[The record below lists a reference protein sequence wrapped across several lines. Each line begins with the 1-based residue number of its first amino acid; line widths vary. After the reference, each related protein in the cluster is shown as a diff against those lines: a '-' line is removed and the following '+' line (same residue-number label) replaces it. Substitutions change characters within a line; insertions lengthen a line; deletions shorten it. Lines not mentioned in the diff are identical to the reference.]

1 MLLVLLLRDFRS
13 VRGYGGQYCCRGKGL
28 DCLGMTRLLLPRHLA
43 EKFRTWRYERRITTW
58 RLTPAL
64 PSWAGCT
71 MCGGVEAF
79 FSSNDAVL
87 KRKQRL
93 IVLVIVEGESGA
105 AETSLWAL
113 KGSSIHFMMF
123 FYLFM
128 KGSIDRV
135 IECVQMCKVLE
146 EISKPSIWSP
156 FSRVP
161 CEKVQ
166 WSP

>member
-1 MLLVLLLRDFRS
+1 VTIDAGITELSGLHDVWWR
-13 VRGYGGQYCCRGKGL
+13 RG
-28 DCLGMTRLLLPRHLA
+28 
-43 EKFRTWRYERRITTW
+43 
-58 RLTPAL
+58 
-64 PSWAGCT
+64 
-71 MCGGVEAF
+71 F
-79 FSSNDAVL
+79 FFSNDAVL

-113 KGSSIHFMMF
+113 KGSSIHFRMF

-166 WSP
+166 